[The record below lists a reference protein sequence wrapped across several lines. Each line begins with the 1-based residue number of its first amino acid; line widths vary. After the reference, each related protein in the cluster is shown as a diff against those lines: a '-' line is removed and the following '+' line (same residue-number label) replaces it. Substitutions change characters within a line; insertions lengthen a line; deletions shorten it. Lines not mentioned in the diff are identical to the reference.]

1 MTGLGVAARVWRHG
15 CGSTGVAARVWRHG
29 CGTGVAPHPLP

>member
-15 CGSTGVAARVWRHG
+15 CGSTGVAAR